1 MVAISG
7 HPEIEAL
14 SGRHV
19 EAQGLPAVQ
28 KPRPGLI
35 LIQASIVKAVRY
47 DISEDRG
54 LITKGSVDNCKV

>member
-7 HPEIEAL
+7 HPEIKAL
-14 SGRHV
+14 SGRHI

-35 LIQASIVKAVRY
+35 LIQASIVKTARH
-47 DISEDRG
+47 DISEGRDI
-54 LITKGSVDNCKV
+54 ITKGSVDNC